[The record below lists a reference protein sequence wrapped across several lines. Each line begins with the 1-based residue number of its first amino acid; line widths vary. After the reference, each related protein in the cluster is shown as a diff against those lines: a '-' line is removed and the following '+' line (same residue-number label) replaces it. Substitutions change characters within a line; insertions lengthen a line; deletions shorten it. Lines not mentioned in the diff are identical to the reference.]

1 MIIIHN
7 EKEPEYAATLRDLKA
22 PVAERVNALFCLRT
36 ISSLT
41 SVDALIQAFKEEPK
55 SELILHEICYCLG

>member
-41 SVDALIQAFKEEPK
+41 SVDALI
-55 SELILHEICYCLG
+55 